1 MDRQESLIDKDRH
14 IDRKTNDLTNRQ
26 MEILTNETDG
36 QTNRWTDKQM
46 DRQTDGQTDI
56 ALVKIILLCI
66 MFKKFDKD
74 NLQVSKLYTNLWKN
88 RQTDGQT

>member
-1 MDRQESLIDKDRH
+1 
-14 IDRKTNDLTNRQ
+14 

-74 NLQVSKLYTNLWKN
+74 NL
-88 RQTDGQT
+88 